1 MKFYIKYLILA
12 VIVAAGGFFTQKM
25 CYRFPTEQE
34 MRDYHEGHYSTEV
47 VSMTSELKGKNDDG
61 VEMITFNAKH
71 TNGQGF
77 TESYNVEAGKAWV
90 FPWETYWESRA
101 RMKDKE

>member
-12 VIVAAGGFFTQKM
+12 TVVAAGGFFTQKM

-34 MRDYHEGHYSTEV
+34 MQDFHEGHYSTEV
-47 VSMTSELKGKNDDG
+47 ISMTSEIKG
-61 VEMITFNAKH
+61 ESLYFRTQH

-77 TESYNVEAGKAWV
+77 KEFYNTETSKAWV

-101 RMKDKE
+101 RLKDDK